1 MTSSLSKREK
11 IRRKPLSRRK
21 SLSTSFL
28 TAVEH
33 AVVFPRLQ
41 AVALGR
47 HDGNPPKIQS
57 QLAGLVVL
65 VGTVHQQ
72 RQRRGQRPQAG
83 EQIAALRGVVRLAG
97 RERKRYRRSSI
108 RGNQMNLGGPSTAG
122 FADRLRTVFF
132 NAPVPS
138 GCTFTMVES
147 IETASTRMRT
157 SCSRWSFSKTASSTR
172 SWTSGSSGCRWCAS
186 CQSAWADRATCSPA
200 QPHTKWRSRPS
211 GSKD

>member
-1 MTSSLSKREK
+1 MKEGEEHDVEFIETGEDTPKTLESAEE
-11 IRRKPLSRRK
+11 PLD
-21 SLSTSFL
+21 FVPA
-28 TAVEH
+28 AVEH

-97 RERKRYRRSSI
+97 RERKRYRRPSI

-138 GCTFTMVES
+138 G
-147 IETASTRMRT
+147 
-157 SCSRWSFSKTASSTR
+157 
-172 SWTSGSSGCRWCAS
+172 
-186 CQSAWADRATCSPA
+186 
-200 QPHTKWRSRPS
+200 
-211 GSKD
+211 

>member
-1 MTSSLSKREK
+1 MKEGEEHDVEFIETGEDTPKTLESAEE
-11 IRRKPLSRRK
+11 PLD
-21 SLSTSFL
+21 FVPA
-28 TAVEH
+28 AVEH

-157 SCSRWSFSKTASSTR
+157 SCSRWSFSKTASSTPFLDQR
-172 SWTSGSSGCRWCAS
+172 FIRV
-186 CQSAWADRATCSPA
+186 
-200 QPHTKWRSRPS
+200 
-211 GSKD
+211 

>member
-1 MTSSLSKREK
+1 MKEGEEHDVEFIETGEDTPKTLESAEE
-11 IRRKPLSRRK
+11 PLD
-21 SLSTSFL
+21 FVPA
-28 TAVEH
+28 AVEH

-97 RERKRYRRSSI
+97 RERKR
-108 RGNQMNLGGPSTAG
+108 
-122 FADRLRTVFF
+122 
-132 NAPVPS
+132 
-138 GCTFTMVES
+138 
-147 IETASTRMRT
+147 
-157 SCSRWSFSKTASSTR
+157 
-172 SWTSGSSGCRWCAS
+172 
-186 CQSAWADRATCSPA
+186 
-200 QPHTKWRSRPS
+200 
-211 GSKD
+211 